1 MDNKKR
7 CQWVEGKEEIYLN
20 YHDNEWGKA
29 VFDDKIL
36 FEMLILECFQAGLSW
51 ITILKK
57 RESFR
62 KAYDNFDIEK
72 IINYDDNKVEELM
85 NNELIIRNKLKIEAS
100 INNAKIFKEIQKEF
114 GSFSNYIWGF
124 TDNKIIKN
132 TEENYQTK
140 SYTSDIITKD
150 LKKRGMKFV
159 GSVTIY
165 SYLEAIGIIDNHTTE
180 CYLY

>member
-1 MDNKKR
+1 
-7 CQWVEGKEEIYLN
+7 
-20 YHDNEWGKA
+20 
-29 VFDDKIL
+29 
-36 FEMLILECFQAGLSW
+36 
-51 ITILKK
+51 
-57 RESFR
+57 
-62 KAYDNFDIEK
+62 
-72 IINYDDNKVEELM
+72 M
-85 NNELIIRNKLKIEAS
+85 NNELIIRNKQKIEAS

>member
-72 IINYDDNKVEELM
+72 IINYDEDKVEELM

-140 SYTSDIITKD
+140 SYTSDIVTKD

-165 SYLEAIGIIDNHTTE
+165 SYLEAIGIIDNHTAE

>member
-1 MDNKKR
+1 MENKRR
-7 CQWVEGKEEIYLN
+7 CKWVEGKEEIYLN
-20 YHDNEWGKA
+20 YHDKEWGKA
-29 VFDDKIL
+29 VYDDKIL

-62 KAYDNFDIEK
+62 NAYDNFDIEK
-72 IINYDDNKVEELM
+72 IIKYDENKVDELM
-85 NNELIIRNKLKIEAS
+85 QNDSIIRNKLKIKAS
-100 INNAKIFKEIQKEF
+100 INNAQVFKEIQKEF
-114 GSFSNYIWGF
+114 GSFSKYIWNF

-132 TEENYQTK
+132 SEENYLTK
-140 SYTSDIITKD
+140 SHTSDIITQD

-165 SYLEAIGIIDNHTTE
+165 SYLEAVGIIDNHTKE

>member
-1 MDNKKR
+1 MPIRRKAR
-7 CQWVEGKEEIYLN
+7 KETCIPQVSVRET
-20 YHDNEWGKA
+20 
-29 VFDDKIL
+29 
-36 FEMLILECFQAGLSW
+36 W

-72 IINYDDNKVEELM
+72 IINYDEDKVEELM

>member
-72 IINYDDNKVEELM
+72 IINYDEDKVEELM

-114 GSFSNYIWGF
+114 GSFSSYIWGF

-140 SYTSDIITKD
+140 SYTSDIVTKD

>member
-1 MDNKKR
+1 MTEKR
-7 CQWVEGKEEIYLN
+7 RCKWVEGKEDIYLD
-20 YHDNEWGKA
+20 YHDNEWGKT
-29 VFDDKIL
+29 VFDDDKL

-57 RESFR
+57 REYFR
-62 KAYDNFDIEK
+62 EAYDNFDIDK
-72 IINYDDNKVEELM
+72 IIDYDENKINELM
-85 NNELIIRNKLKIEAS
+85 ENELIIRNKLKIEAS

-124 TDNKIIKN
+124 TKNKVLKDSK
-132 TEENYQTK
+132 ENYLTK
-140 SYTSDIITKD
+140 SDTSDRITKD

-165 SYLEAIGIIDNHTTE
+165 SYLEAIGIINNHTKD
-180 CYLY
+180 CFLY

>member
-72 IINYDDNKVEELM
+72 IIDYDDNKVEELM

-140 SYTSDIITKD
+140 SYTSDIVTKD

-165 SYLEAIGIIDNHTTE
+165 SYLEAIGIIDNHTAE